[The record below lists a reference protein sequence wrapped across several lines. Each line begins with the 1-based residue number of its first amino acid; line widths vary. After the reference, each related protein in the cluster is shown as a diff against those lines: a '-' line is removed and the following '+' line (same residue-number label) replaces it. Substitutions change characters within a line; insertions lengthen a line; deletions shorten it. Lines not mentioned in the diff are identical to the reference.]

1 MTTTTTKTVS
11 SERIFNFSAGPAVL
25 PEEVLR
31 QAQADLWNIAGS
43 GIGILEHS
51 HRGPVFKKILEETD
65 ADLRRLGSI
74 GDEYHVLFL
83 QGGASLQFAMVPMS
97 FLGGGRSADYLDTGS
112 WTKKAIKEA
121 KRFGGV
127 NVAFEGAASGYD
139 HIPQA
144 AEIKLD
150 DGAAYT
156 YYCSNNT
163 IYGTE
168 YRNPPSTRTP
178 LVCDASSDIFS
189 GPVAIAEHALI
200 FAGAQKNLG
209 PAGCTLVIIRKD
221 FAERAADDLPSMLDY
236 RQHAEKDSCLNTP
249 PAFGIY
255 VIGQVAK
262 WIEREGGLQA
272 MERRNEAK
280 AAVVYDAIEASGGFY
295 RPVARADSRSRMTVT
310 FRTPDENLD
319 ATFVKEAKSQG
330 LDGLKGHRSVGG
342 LRASIYNAFPQAG
355 CEASGGMRG
364 VGGVHERVCTNEGMR
379 GEEVVSYQL
388 SVVSSA
394 LRS

>member
-1 MTTTTTKTVS
+1 MTTTTA
-11 SERIFNFSAGPAVL
+11 SERILNFSAGPAVL
-25 PEEVLR
+25 PEEVLM

-51 HRGPVFKKILEETD
+51 HRGPVFTKVLEETE
-65 ADLRRLGSI
+65 ADLRRLASI

-97 FLGGGRSADYLDTGS
+97 FLGEGRSADYLDTGS

-121 KRFGGV
+121 KRFGEV

-139 HIPQA
+139 HVPQT

-150 DGAAYT
+150 DDAAYT

-163 IYGTE
+163 IYGTA
-168 YRNPPSTRTP
+168 YRTPPSTGTP

-189 GPVAIAEHALI
+189 GPVAVAEHALI

-221 FAERAADDLPSMLDY
+221 FAERAADVPSMLDY

-249 PAFGIY
+249 PTFGIY
-255 VIGQVAK
+255 VIGQVVK
-262 WIEREGGLQA
+262 WIERQGGLQE
-272 MERRNEAK
+272 MDRRNETK
-280 AAVVYDAIEASGGFY
+280 AAIVYDAIEASGGFY
-295 RPVARADSRSRMTVT
+295 RPVARADSRSRMNVT

-319 ATFVKEAKSQG
+319 AAFVKEAKSQG

-355 CEASGGMRG
+355 CEALAGFMREFARKNG
-364 VGGVHERVCTNEGMR
+364 
-379 GEEVVSYQL
+379 
-388 SVVSSA
+388 
-394 LRS
+394 